1 MKDSKKY
8 SLNWHDALK
17 GFITA
22 SLTSVLFFAQESL
35 DSGSMTFDWKKLG
48 IAFISGGVGYLIKN
62 FFTDSK
68 EKTPTV

>member
-22 SLTSVLFFAQESL
+22 SLTSVLFFVQDSL
-35 DSGSMTFDWKKLG
+35 DSGSMTFEWKKLA
-48 IAFISGGVGYLIKN
+48 IAFVSGSV
-62 FFTDSK
+62 
-68 EKTPTV
+68 V

>member
-22 SLTSVLFFAQESL
+22 SLTSVLFFVQDSL
-35 DSGSMTFDWKKLG
+35 DSGSMTFEWKKLA
-48 IAFISGGVGYLIKN
+48 IAFVSGGVGYLIKN
-62 FFTDSK
+62 FFTDATK
-68 EKTPTV
+68 QA